1 MLAFSINPTTLLDSL
16 DYNHKKA
23 IKMLTRFLSLSAI
36 LVTMAGCQMAPPV
49 DFTVQDVGMVESRK
63 DAELRSLTVGFA
75 PQSQQRRVEA
85 NATIPPLWSESL
97 QDALN
102 RSLIFRDDQET
113 KVNLSVRIT
122 EFDVPAAGIS
132 MRTKVSAIYEIIN
145 RENGDLLFAQE
156 ITSEGVVP
164 MEYSLLGAT
173 RAIESWNRAVR
184 NNIADFINILER
196 SDISKPVFEGGQ

>member
-1 MLAFSINPTTLLDSL
+1 MSTRLL
-16 DYNHKKA
+16 
-23 IKMLTRFLSLSAI
+23 FLSALI
-36 LVTMAGCQMAPPV
+36 VTLTGCQMAPPV

-85 NATIPPLWSESL
+85 DASIPPLWSESL

-102 RSLIFRDDQET
+102 RSLIFKDDQDT

-122 EFDVPAAGIS
+122 EFDIPAAGIS
-132 MRTKVSAIYEIIN
+132 MRSKVSAIYEIIN

-156 ITSEGVVP
+156 ISSEGVVP
-164 MEYSLLGAT
+164 MEYSLIGAT

-184 NNIADFINILER
+184 NNIADFINILEQ
-196 SDISKPVFEGGQ
+196 SDISSPVFAGGQ